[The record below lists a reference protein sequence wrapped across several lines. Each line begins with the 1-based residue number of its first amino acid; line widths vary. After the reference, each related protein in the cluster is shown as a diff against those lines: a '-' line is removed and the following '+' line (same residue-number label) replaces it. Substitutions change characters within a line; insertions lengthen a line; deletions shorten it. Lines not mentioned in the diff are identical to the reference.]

1 MKRRRNVCVCVGGGK
16 WHRRWKVNWIVP
28 PEADK
33 LLSFDCCWPSEM
45 AVNSCLILPPQ
56 LPFFFLLSFFF
67 LSPPLFLS
75 FPFPL
80 RSPSISAVHACLSL
94 HVLRGMRL
102 GGGGR
107 GGDRGLA
114 RDNNTLHLGIDADK
128 FKYAR
133 KHTEVRAHT
142 THIWPT
148 CAFAAFPGMVYWH
161 ECVCVWAR
169 EQRGHHLDEE
179 KRAVCVHAWMWGSF
193 VHLSVC
199 VWECEWVC
207 VGPLAAVLPIWAKW
221 LANTDLFVSVCFLLN
236 CFPLS
241 LLSAP
246 HTLLHSS
253 QPWRLSKRLTKLS
266 YYSKGN
272 LPSSTVIS

>member
-1 MKRRRNVCVCVGGGK
+1 MKRRRNVCVCGGDK

-33 LLSFDCCWPSEM
+33 LFSFDCCWPPEM

-56 LPFFFLLSFFF
+56 LLFFFSFRFSFSRLLSSSLFPF
-67 LSPPLFLS
+67 LSVHPPS
-75 FPFPL
+75 PL
-80 RSPSISAVHACLSL
+80 CTPACLFMCWEGCDWG
-94 HVLRGMRL
+94 V
-102 GGGGR
+102 GGR

-199 VWECEWVC
+199 VWVGVC
-207 VGPLAAVLPIWAKW
+207 WASCSSPPHLSKVTGKHRPVC
-221 LANTDLFVSVCFLLN
+221 LCLFPFE
-236 CFPLS
+236 
-241 LLSAP
+241 LLSFEPSFRPSYIIAQQPTLAP
-246 HTLLHSS
+246 
-253 QPWRLSKRLTKLS
+253 Q
-266 YYSKGN
+266 
-272 LPSSTVIS
+272 

>member
-1 MKRRRNVCVCVGGGK
+1 MKRRRNVCVCGGDK

-33 LLSFDCCWPSEM
+33 LFSFDCCWPPEM

-56 LPFFFLLSFFF
+56 LLFFFSFRFSFSRLLSSSLFPF
-67 LSPPLFLS
+67 LSVHPPS
-75 FPFPL
+75 PL
-80 RSPSISAVHACLSL
+80 CTPACLFMCWEGCDWG
-94 HVLRGMRL
+94 V
-102 GGGGR
+102 GGR

-169 EQRGHHLDEE
+169 EQRGHHVDEE

>member
-1 MKRRRNVCVCVGGGK
+1 M
-16 WHRRWKVNWIVP
+16 KVNWIVP

-33 LLSFDCCWPSEM
+33 LLSFDCCWPPEM

-56 LPFFFLLSFFF
+56 LPFFFSFRFSFSRLLSSSLFPF
-67 LSPPLFLS
+67 LSVHPPS
-75 FPFPL
+75 PL
-80 RSPSISAVHACLSL
+80 CMPACLFMCWE
-94 HVLRGMRL
+94 GCDW
-102 GGGGR
+102 GGR
-107 GGDRGLA
+107 WWQGFGPRQQYP
-114 RDNNTLHLGIDADK
+114 TPWHWCWQIQVCTK
-128 FKYAR
+128 
-133 KHTEVRAHT
+133 THT

-161 ECVCVWAR
+161 ECVCVS
-169 EQRGHHLDEE
+169 EQGNKGVTIWTKRKGLCVCMRGCEGRL
-179 KRAVCVHAWMWGSF
+179 CT
-193 VHLSVC
+193 SVC
-199 VWECEWVC
+199 VCVRVWVG
-207 VGPLAAVLPIWAKW
+207 VRWASCSSPPHLSKV
-221 LANTDLFVSVCFLLN
+221 TGKHRPVCPVCFLLN

-241 LLSAP
+241 LLSAL